1 MAKTSVQLHTS
12 YLDKGNIQENN
23 GLPLGLR
30 ILVFFFLIGWINAVF
45 ADYVLIGFST
55 LIFGYQG
62 HFYNDFSCKIY
73 LCLDFTYAST
83 YR

>member
-1 MAKTSVQLHTS
+1 M
-12 YLDKGNIQENN
+12 G
-23 GLPLGLR
+23 
-30 ILVFFFLIGWINAVF
+30 FFLIGWIYAVF
-45 ADYVLIGFST
+45 TYYVLIGFST

-62 HFYNDFSCKIY
+62 HFYNDFSYKIY